1 MPIDQC
7 PHSFNHLSRV
17 VLPNYMAQMRHEMTR
32 ASAMVLFSTRGV
44 GVKTLLKRF
53 AKPADFSGCYVLL
66 DNGNP
71 VYVGISRGVFGRLR
85 QHVTGKTHFDASF
98 AYRIAA
104 ATAPHNQNRDAARQA
119 PAFQTH
125 FSNARA
131 YIAGLG
137 VAFIEI
143 INPLELY
150 LFEAYCAMELDTAQW
165 NTFETH

>member
-1 MPIDQC
+1 MSIDQC
-7 PHSFNHLSRV
+7 PHTFNQLSHV
-17 VLPNYMAQMRHEMTR
+17 VLPNYMAQMRREMTR
-32 ASAMVLFSTRGV
+32 ASAMTLFSRRGV
-44 GVKTLLKRF
+44 GVKTLLKHF
-53 AKPADFSGCYVLL
+53 AKPDDFSGCYVFL
-66 DNGNP
+66 DKGDP

-98 AYRIAA
+98 AYRISA
-104 ATAPHNQNRDAARQA
+104 ATAPHNQSRDEAMQTL
-119 PAFQTH
+119 AFQAH

-131 YIAGLG
+131 YIEGLS

-143 INPLELY
+143 NNPLELY